1 MASGS
6 AVKKAQRQKP
16 VDAVCNLIAHRLED
30 ASELLGRLGT
40 SGDFH

>member
-1 MASGS
+1 MACGS
-6 AVKKAQRQKP
+6 AVKKANSEAGY
-16 VDAVCNLIAHRLED
+16 AVCNLIAHRLED